1 MNAVTP
7 VQRFDGRDLG
17 RAPHIAVLGSCKL
30 GNFVAS
36 LPLVRLLRRRYPE
49 AQIDFWGSEATADF
63 ERALCGDGQPFDWRI
78 SWDRPHT
85 GKVAEQIQIVAIA
98 NAVTQRHEKAGPLDL
113 AINCDGFNPL
123 TQTLTSWLQPTW
135 VAGGSLRADGRAPLA
150 WGDLPHQR
158 FLADPDWDSPAF
170 LDRYA
175 EQFTSNYIAELLCRM
190 AFLEPNA
197 EDLGELD
204 LPWEE
209 PPFEVPPLLIHATTT
224 RSAKIWPFLAW
235 KEVLKWCANR
245 SIKVGLVGAPPAQ
258 QRLDY
263 HAGDG
268 EEQLLTEYPDTLIDL
283 RGRTNLIQLAG
294 ACRKARAVVS
304 VDAGPMHVA
313 AGVGTP
319 TLAVVGNDAEAV
331 GASPIRLWLPRSSA

>member
-1 MNAVTP
+1 MASP
-7 VQRFDGRDLG
+7 SIG
-17 RAPHIAVLGSCKL
+17 GS
-30 GNFVAS
+30 
-36 LPLVRLLRRRYPE
+36 
-49 AQIDFWGSEATADF
+49 
-63 ERALCGDGQPFDWRI
+63 

-135 VAGGSLRADGRAPLA
+135 VAGGSLRADGVHHSPGVTYPISVSSKTLTGIPL
-150 WGDLPHQR
+150 P
-158 FLADPDWDSPAF
+158 

-224 RSAKIWPFLAW
+224 RSAKIWPF
-235 KEVLKWCANR
+235 
-245 SIKVGLVGAPPAQ
+245 
-258 QRLDY
+258 
-263 HAGDG
+263 
-268 EEQLLTEYPDTLIDL
+268 
-283 RGRTNLIQLAG
+283 
-294 ACRKARAVVS
+294 
-304 VDAGPMHVA
+304 
-313 AGVGTP
+313 
-319 TLAVVGNDAEAV
+319 
-331 GASPIRLWLPRSSA
+331 